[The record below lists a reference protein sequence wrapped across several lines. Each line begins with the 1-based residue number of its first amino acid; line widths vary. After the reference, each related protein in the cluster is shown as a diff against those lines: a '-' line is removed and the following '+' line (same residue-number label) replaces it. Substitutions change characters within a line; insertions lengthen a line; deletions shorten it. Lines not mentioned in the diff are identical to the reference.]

1 MPPRRQ
7 HPQYRTRT
15 AAARAKQLPST
26 APCNSPVQCTLSLAS
41 FSFPMV
47 GASWYVDAA
56 PCSRSRASR
65 RVCRRAVALARKFAQ
80 LHPWLLRLLAF
91 APARR
96 THGRG
101 TTVSWWASRYRRR
114 EILFSLISDRHYR
127 VINIPGH
134 GRDSDCESWLES
146 TVNYGTL
153 AGAQELFGGVID
165 GNSD

>member
-1 MPPRRQ
+1 MPPASPMSNTSRRCSRKAIAT
-7 HPQYRTRT
+7 PASR
-15 AAARAKQLPST
+15 
-26 APCNSPVQCTLSLAS
+26 NSPVQRTLSLAS
-41 FSFPMV
+41 FSFPVV

-65 RVCRRAVALARKFAQ
+65 RVCRRAAALARKFAQ
-80 LHPWLLRLLAF
+80 LRPWLLRLLAF

-101 TTVSWWASRYRRR
+101 TTVIRWASRYRRR
-114 EILFSLISDRHYR
+114 EILFSLTSDRHYR

-134 GRDSDCESWLES
+134 GRDSDCESWHES
-146 TVNYGTL
+146 TVNYGAL